1 MNIKKG
7 KNSFFFPMVVM
18 SILFFMVGF
27 ITTMNN
33 SLIDFLASSKW
44 MLSFSEKQLVNTAF
58 FGAYLFS
65 IPLSYLLNKLGYKPS
80 AVLSLFVVSVGF
92 VLTYPAVSM
101 GYIPFLLSMF
111 LVALGIALLQIVL
124 NPYVLAL
131 GSPNE
136 AASRL
141 NLVGFFNS
149 AATVAAPIFVTMLI
163 SAETISESA
172 PVEARPDATNVQ
184 IPFLIIAGIAFVLCL
199 ILYFLRLPEVKE
211 QGAGKAESG
220 SSPYRYP
227 HLIFGAIAI
236 FVYMGVEIGI
246 PSFLPDRMRALGIE
260 SLSLFGYELVGTGIL
275 AVYWGGLMVGRL
287 FGSVVLRKVKVR
299 TAMTFCA
306 GMAMLSIIVSL
317 MVNSELSII
326 LMLLCGLFN
335 SIMWGSIFNMAS
347 EDLGEHTKRASGIIC
362 TFAIGG
368 AILPP
373 LMGMLQQSFGTE
385 ALTLG
390 TSVALACLPLY
401 YLYIILFTV
410 KLSNLRPQ
418 SLNSQDIELASA
430 EPGF

>member
-1 MNIKKG
+1 MN
-7 KNSFFFPMVVM
+7 KNKEKNNFLFPMVIM

-33 SLIDFLASSKW
+33 SLIDFLSSSKW

-65 IPLSYLLNKLGYKPS
+65 IPLSYLLNKLGYKAS
-80 AVLSLFVVSVGF
+80 AVLSLFVVGVGF
-92 VLTYPAVSM
+92 ILTYPAVTM
-101 GYIPFLLSMF
+101 GYVPFLISMF
-111 LVALGIALLQIVL
+111 FVASGIALLQIVL

-163 SAETISESA
+163 SAETISETA
-172 PVEARPDATNVQ
+172 PVESRPDATNVQ
-184 IPFLIIAGIAFVLCL
+184 MPFLIIAGIAFILCL
-199 ILYFLRLPEVKE
+199 LLYFLHLPEIKE
-211 QGAGKAESG
+211 EPADKAHSS
-220 SSPYRYP
+220 SSPYKYP

-246 PSFLPDRMRALGIE
+246 PSFLPDRMRALGID
-260 SLSLFGYELVGTGIL
+260 SVNLLGYELKGTGVLSI
-275 AVYWGGLMVGRL
+275 YWGGLMVGRL
-287 FGSVVLRKVKVR
+287 FGSILLRKIKVR
-299 TAMTFCA
+299 TAMVFCS
-306 GMAMLSIIVSL
+306 GMAMLFLIVSL
-317 MVNSELSII
+317 LINNEASII
-326 LMLLCGLFN
+326 LMLLCGFCN
-335 SIMWGSIFNMAS
+335 SIMWGSIFNLAS

-373 LMGMLQQSFGTE
+373 LMGALQQSFGTD
-385 ALTLG
+385 ALTIG
-390 TSVALACLPLY
+390 TSAALSCLIIY
-401 YLYIILFTV
+401 YLYLILFTV
-410 KLSNLRPQ
+410 KLSRIRPHKK
-418 SLNSQDIELASA
+418 
-430 EPGF
+430 

>member
-1 MNIKKG
+1 MN
-7 KNSFFFPMVVM
+7 KNKEKNNFLFPMVIM

-33 SLIDFLASSKW
+33 SLIDFLSSSKW

-65 IPLSYLLNKLGYKPS
+65 IPLSYLLNKLGYKAS
-80 AVLSLFVVSVGF
+80 AVLSLFVVGVGF
-92 VLTYPAVSM
+92 ILTYPAVTM
-101 GYIPFLLSMF
+101 GYVPFLISMF
-111 LVALGIALLQIVL
+111 LVASGIALLQIVL

-163 SAETISESA
+163 SAETISETA
-172 PVEARPDATNVQ
+172 PVESRPDATNVQ
-184 IPFLIIAGIAFVLCL
+184 MPFLIIAGIAFILCL
-199 ILYFLRLPEVKE
+199 LLYFLHLPEIKE
-211 QGAGKAESG
+211 EPADKAHSS
-220 SSPYRYP
+220 SSPYKYP

-246 PSFLPDRMRALGIE
+246 PSFLPDRMRALGID
-260 SLSLFGYELVGTGIL
+260 SVNLLGYELKGTGVLSI
-275 AVYWGGLMVGRL
+275 YWGGLMVGRL
-287 FGSVVLRKVKVR
+287 FGSILLRKIKVR
-299 TAMTFCA
+299 TAMVFYS
-306 GMAMLSIIVSL
+306 GMAMLFLIVSL
-317 MVNSELSII
+317 LINNEASII
-326 LMLLCGLFN
+326 LMLLCGFCN
-335 SIMWGSIFNMAS
+335 SIMWGSIFNLAS

-373 LMGMLQQSFGTE
+373 LMGALQQSFGTD
-385 ALTLG
+385 ALTIG
-390 TSVALACLPLY
+390 TSAALSCLIIY
-401 YLYIILFTV
+401 YLYLILFTV
-410 KLSNLRPQ
+410 KLSRIRPHKK
-418 SLNSQDIELASA
+418 
-430 EPGF
+430 

>member
-1 MNIKKG
+1 MN
-7 KNSFFFPMVVM
+7 KNKEKNNFLFPMVIM

-33 SLIDFLASSKW
+33 SLIDFLSSSKW

-65 IPLSYLLNKLGYKPS
+65 IPLSYLLNKLGYKAS
-80 AVLSLFVVSVGF
+80 AVLSLFVVGVGF
-92 VLTYPAVSM
+92 ILTYPAVTM
-101 GYIPFLLSMF
+101 GYVPFLISMF
-111 LVALGIALLQIVL
+111 LVASGIALLQIVL

-163 SAETISESA
+163 SAETISETA
-172 PVEARPDATNVQ
+172 PVESRPDATNVQ
-184 IPFLIIAGIAFVLCL
+184 MPFLIIAGIAFVLCL
-199 ILYFLRLPEVKE
+199 LLYFLHLPEIKE
-211 QGAGKAESG
+211 EPADKAHSS
-220 SSPYRYP
+220 SSPYKYP

-246 PSFLPDRMRALGIE
+246 PSFLPDRMRALGID
-260 SLSLFGYELVGTGIL
+260 SVNLLGYELKGTGVLSI
-275 AVYWGGLMVGRL
+275 YWGGLMVGRL
-287 FGSVVLRKVKVR
+287 FCSILFRKIKVR
-299 TAMTFCA
+299 TAMVFCS
-306 GMAMLSIIVSL
+306 GMAMLFLIVSL
-317 MVNSELSII
+317 LINNEASII
-326 LMLLCGLFN
+326 LMLLCGFCN
-335 SIMWGSIFNMAS
+335 SIMWGSIFNLAS

-373 LMGMLQQSFGTE
+373 LMGALQQSFGTD
-385 ALTLG
+385 ALTIG
-390 TSVALACLPLY
+390 TSAALSCLIIY
-401 YLYIILFTV
+401 YLYLILFTV
-410 KLSNLRPQ
+410 KLSRIRPHKK
-418 SLNSQDIELASA
+418 
-430 EPGF
+430 

>member
-1 MNIKKG
+1 MN
-7 KNSFFFPMVVM
+7 KNKEKNNFLFPMVIM

-33 SLIDFLASSKW
+33 SLIDFLSSSKW

-65 IPLSYLLNKLGYKPS
+65 IPLSYLLNKLGYKAS
-80 AVLSLFVVSVGF
+80 AVLSLFVVGVGF
-92 VLTYPAVSM
+92 ILTYPAVTM
-101 GYIPFLLSMF
+101 GYVPFLISMF
-111 LVALGIALLQIVL
+111 LVASGIALLQIVL

-163 SAETISESA
+163 SAETISETA
-172 PVEARPDATNVQ
+172 PVESRPDATNVQ
-184 IPFLIIAGIAFVLCL
+184 MPFLIIAGIAFVLCL
-199 ILYFLRLPEVKE
+199 LLYFLHLPEIKE
-211 QGAGKAESG
+211 EPADKAHSS
-220 SSPYRYP
+220 SSPYKYP

-246 PSFLPDRMRALGIE
+246 PSFLPDRMRALGID
-260 SLSLFGYELVGTGIL
+260 SVNLLGYELKGTGVLSI
-275 AVYWGGLMVGRL
+275 YWGGLMVGRL
-287 FGSVVLRKVKVR
+287 FGSILLRKIKVR
-299 TAMTFCA
+299 TAMVFCS
-306 GMAMLSIIVSL
+306 GMAMLFLIVSL
-317 MVNSELSII
+317 LINNEASII
-326 LMLLCGLFN
+326 LMLLCGFCN
-335 SIMWGSIFNMAS
+335 SIMWGSIFNLAS

-373 LMGMLQQSFGTE
+373 LMGALQQSFGTD
-385 ALTLG
+385 ALTIG
-390 TSVALACLPLY
+390 TSAALSCLIIY
-401 YLYIILFTV
+401 YLYLILFTV
-410 KLSNLRPQ
+410 RLSRILPHKK
-418 SLNSQDIELASA
+418 
-430 EPGF
+430 

>member
-1 MNIKKG
+1 MN
-7 KNSFFFPMVVM
+7 KNKEKNNFLFPMVIM

-33 SLIDFLASSKW
+33 SLIDFLSSSKW

-65 IPLSYLLNKLGYKPS
+65 IPLSYLLNKLGYKAS
-80 AVLSLFVVSVGF
+80 AVLSLFVVGVGF
-92 VLTYPAVSM
+92 ILTYPAVTM
-101 GYIPFLLSMF
+101 GYVPFLISMF
-111 LVALGIALLQIVL
+111 LVASGIALLQIVL

-163 SAETISESA
+163 SAETISETA
-172 PVEARPDATNVQ
+172 PVESRPDATNVQ
-184 IPFLIIAGIAFVLCL
+184 MPFLIIAGIAFILCL
-199 ILYFLRLPEVKE
+199 LLYFLHLPEIKE
-211 QGAGKAESG
+211 EPADKAHSS
-220 SSPYRYP
+220 SSPYKYP

-246 PSFLPDRMRALGIE
+246 PSFLPDRMRALGID
-260 SLSLFGYELVGTGIL
+260 SVNLLDYELKGTGVLSI
-275 AVYWGGLMVGRL
+275 YWGGLMIGRL
-287 FGSVVLRKVKVR
+287 FGSILLRKMKVR
-299 TAMTFCA
+299 TAMVFCS
-306 GMAMLSIIVSL
+306 GMAMLFLIVSL
-317 MVNSELSII
+317 LINNEASII
-326 LMLLCGLFN
+326 LMLLCGFCN
-335 SIMWGSIFNMAS
+335 SIMWGSIFNLAS

-373 LMGMLQQSFGTE
+373 LMGALQQSFGTD
-385 ALTLG
+385 ALTIG
-390 TSVALACLPLY
+390 TSTALSCLIIY
-401 YLYIILFTV
+401 YLYLILFTI
-410 KLSNLRPQ
+410 KLSRIRPHKK
-418 SLNSQDIELASA
+418 
-430 EPGF
+430 

>member
-1 MNIKKG
+1 MN
-7 KNSFFFPMVVM
+7 KNKEKNNFLFPMVIM

-33 SLIDFLASSKW
+33 SLIDFLSSSKW

-65 IPLSYLLNKLGYKPS
+65 IPLSYLLNKLGYKAS
-80 AVLSLFVVSVGF
+80 AVLSLFVVGVGF
-92 VLTYPAVSM
+92 ILTYPAVTM
-101 GYIPFLLSMF
+101 GYVPFLISMF
-111 LVALGIALLQIVL
+111 LVASGIALLQIVL

-163 SAETISESA
+163 SAETISETA
-172 PVEARPDATNVQ
+172 PVESHPDATNVQ
-184 IPFLIIAGIAFVLCL
+184 MPFLIIAGIAFILCL
-199 ILYFLRLPEVKE
+199 LLYFLHLPEIKE
-211 QGAGKAESG
+211 ESADKAHSS
-220 SSPYRYP
+220 SSPYKYP

-246 PSFLPDRMRALGIE
+246 PSFLPDRMRALGID
-260 SLSLFGYELVGTGIL
+260 SVNLLGYELKGTGVLSI
-275 AVYWGGLMVGRL
+275 YWGGLMVGRL
-287 FGSVVLRKVKVR
+287 FGSILLRKIKVR
-299 TAMTFCA
+299 TAMVFCS
-306 GMAMLSIIVSL
+306 GMAMLFLIVSL
-317 MVNSELSII
+317 LINNEASII
-326 LMLLCGLFN
+326 LMLLCGFCN
-335 SIMWGSIFNMAS
+335 SIMWGSIFNLAS

-373 LMGMLQQSFGTE
+373 LMGALQQSFGTD
-385 ALTLG
+385 ALTIG
-390 TSVALACLPLY
+390 TSAALSCLIIY
-401 YLYIILFTV
+401 YLYLILFTV
-410 KLSNLRPQ
+410 KLSRIRPHKK
-418 SLNSQDIELASA
+418 
-430 EPGF
+430 

>member
-1 MNIKKG
+1 MN
-7 KNSFFFPMVVM
+7 KNKEKNNFLFPMVIM

-33 SLIDFLASSKW
+33 SLIDFLSSSKW

-65 IPLSYLLNKLGYKPS
+65 IPLSYLLNKLGYKAS
-80 AVLSLFVVSVGF
+80 AVLSLFVVGVGF
-92 VLTYPAVSM
+92 ILTYPAVTM
-101 GYIPFLLSMF
+101 GYVPFLISMF
-111 LVALGIALLQIVL
+111 LVASGIALLQIVL

-163 SAETISESA
+163 SAETISETA
-172 PVEARPDATNVQ
+172 PVESRPDATNVQ
-184 IPFLIIAGIAFVLCL
+184 MPFLIIAGIAFVLCL
-199 ILYFLRLPEVKE
+199 LLYFLHLPEIKE
-211 QGAGKAESG
+211 EPADKAHSS
-220 SSPYRYP
+220 SSPYKYP

-246 PSFLPDRMRALGIE
+246 PSFLPDRMRALGID
-260 SLSLFGYELVGTGIL
+260 SVNLLGYELKGTGVLSI
-275 AVYWGGLMVGRL
+275 YWGGLMIGRL
-287 FGSVVLRKVKVR
+287 FGSILLRKIKVR
-299 TAMTFCA
+299 TAMVFCS
-306 GMAMLSIIVSL
+306 GMAMLFLIVSL
-317 MVNSELSII
+317 LINNEASII
-326 LMLLCGLFN
+326 LMLLCGFCN
-335 SIMWGSIFNMAS
+335 SIMWGSIFNLAS

-373 LMGMLQQSFGTE
+373 LMGALQQSFGTD
-385 ALTLG
+385 ALTIG
-390 TSVALACLPLY
+390 TSAALSCLIIY
-401 YLYIILFTV
+401 YLYLILFTV
-410 KLSNLRPQ
+410 KLSRIRPHK
-418 SLNSQDIELASA
+418 E
-430 EPGF
+430 

>member
-1 MNIKKG
+1 MN
-7 KNSFFFPMVVM
+7 KNKEKNNFLFPMVIM

-33 SLIDFLASSKW
+33 SLIDFLSSSKW

-65 IPLSYLLNKLGYKPS
+65 IPLSYLLNKLGYKAS
-80 AVLSLFVVSVGF
+80 AVLSLFVVGVGF
-92 VLTYPAVSM
+92 ILTYPAVSM
-101 GYIPFLLSMF
+101 GYVPFLISMF
-111 LVALGIALLQIVL
+111 LVASGIALLQIVL

-163 SAETISESA
+163 SAETISETA
-172 PVEARPDATNVQ
+172 PVESRPDATNVQ
-184 IPFLIIAGIAFVLCL
+184 MPFLIIAGIAFVLCL
-199 ILYFLRLPEVKE
+199 LLYFLHLPEIKE
-211 QGAGKAESG
+211 EPADKAHSS
-220 SSPYRYP
+220 SSPYKYP

-246 PSFLPDRMRALGIE
+246 PSFLPDRMRALGID
-260 SLSLFGYELVGTGIL
+260 SVNLLGYELKGTGVLSI
-275 AVYWGGLMVGRL
+275 YWGGLMIGRL
-287 FGSVVLRKVKVR
+287 FGSILLRKIKVR
-299 TAMTFCA
+299 TAMVFCS
-306 GMAMLSIIVSL
+306 GMAMLFLIVSL
-317 MVNSELSII
+317 LINNEASII
-326 LMLLCGLFN
+326 LMLLCGFCN
-335 SIMWGSIFNMAS
+335 SIMWGSIFNLAS

-373 LMGMLQQSFGTE
+373 LMGALQQSFGTD
-385 ALTLG
+385 ALTIG
-390 TSVALACLPLY
+390 TSAALSCLIIY
-401 YLYIILFTV
+401 YLYLILFTV
-410 KLSNLRPQ
+410 KLSRIRPHKK
-418 SLNSQDIELASA
+418 
-430 EPGF
+430 

>member
-1 MNIKKG
+1 MN
-7 KNSFFFPMVVM
+7 KNKEKNNFLFPMVIM

-33 SLIDFLASSKW
+33 SLIDFLSSSKW

-65 IPLSYLLNKLGYKPS
+65 IPLSYLLNKLGYKAS
-80 AVLSLFVVSVGF
+80 AVLSLFVVGVGF
-92 VLTYPAVSM
+92 ILTYPAVTM
-101 GYIPFLLSMF
+101 GYVPFLISMF
-111 LVALGIALLQIVL
+111 LVASGIALLQIVL

-163 SAETISESA
+163 SAETISETA
-172 PVEARPDATNVQ
+172 PVESRPDATNVQ
-184 IPFLIIAGIAFVLCL
+184 MPFLIIAGIAFVLCL
-199 ILYFLRLPEVKE
+199 LLYFLHLPEIKE
-211 QGAGKAESG
+211 EPADKAHSS
-220 SSPYRYP
+220 SSPYKYP

-246 PSFLPDRMRALGIE
+246 PSFLPDRMRALGID
-260 SLSLFGYELVGTGIL
+260 SVNLLGYELKGTGVLSI
-275 AVYWGGLMVGRL
+275 YWGGLMVGRL
-287 FGSVVLRKVKVR
+287 FGSILLRKIKVR
-299 TAMTFCA
+299 TAMVFCS
-306 GMAMLSIIVSL
+306 GMAMLFLIVSL
-317 MVNSELSII
+317 LINNEASII
-326 LMLLCGLFN
+326 LMLLCGFCN
-335 SIMWGSIFNMAS
+335 SIMWGSIFNLAS

-373 LMGMLQQSFGTE
+373 LMGALQQSFGTD
-385 ALTLG
+385 ALTIG
-390 TSVALACLPLY
+390 TSAALSCLIIY
-401 YLYIILFTV
+401 YLYLILFTI
-410 KLSNLRPQ
+410 KLSRIRPHKK
-418 SLNSQDIELASA
+418 
-430 EPGF
+430 

>member
-1 MNIKKG
+1 MN
-7 KNSFFFPMVVM
+7 KNKEKNNFLFPKVIM

-33 SLIDFLASSKW
+33 SLIDFLSSSKW

-65 IPLSYLLNKLGYKPS
+65 IPLSYLLNKLGYKAS
-80 AVLSLFVVSVGF
+80 AVLSLFVVGVGF
-92 VLTYPAVSM
+92 ILTYPAVTM
-101 GYIPFLLSMF
+101 GYVPFLISMF
-111 LVALGIALLQIVL
+111 LVASGIALLQIVL

-163 SAETISESA
+163 SAETISETA
-172 PVEARPDATNVQ
+172 PVESRPDATNVQ
-184 IPFLIIAGIAFVLCL
+184 MPFLIIAGIAFILCL
-199 ILYFLRLPEVKE
+199 LLYFLHLPEIKE
-211 QGAGKAESG
+211 EPADKAHSS
-220 SSPYRYP
+220 SSPYKYP

-246 PSFLPDRMRALGIE
+246 PSFLPDRMRALGID
-260 SLSLFGYELVGTGIL
+260 SVNLLGYELKGTGVLSI
-275 AVYWGGLMVGRL
+275 YWGGLMVGRL
-287 FGSVVLRKVKVR
+287 FGSILLRKIKVR
-299 TAMTFCA
+299 TAMVFCS
-306 GMAMLSIIVSL
+306 GMAMLFLIVSL
-317 MVNSELSII
+317 LINNEASII
-326 LMLLCGLFN
+326 LMLLCGFCN
-335 SIMWGSIFNMAS
+335 SIMWGSIFNLAS

-373 LMGMLQQSFGTE
+373 LMGALQQSFGTD
-385 ALTLG
+385 ALTIG
-390 TSVALACLPLY
+390 TSAALSCLIIY
-401 YLYIILFTV
+401 YLYLILFTV
-410 KLSNLRPQ
+410 KLSRIRPHKK
-418 SLNSQDIELASA
+418 
-430 EPGF
+430 

>member
-1 MNIKKG
+1 MN
-7 KNSFFFPMVVM
+7 KNKEKNNFLFPMVIM

-33 SLIDFLASSKW
+33 SLIDFLSSSKW

-65 IPLSYLLNKLGYKPS
+65 IPLSYLLNKLGYKAS
-80 AVLSLFVVSVGF
+80 AVLSLFVVGVGF
-92 VLTYPAVSM
+92 ILTYPAVTM
-101 GYIPFLLSMF
+101 GYVPFLISMF
-111 LVALGIALLQIVL
+111 LVASGIALLQIVL

-163 SAETISESA
+163 SAETISETA
-172 PVEARPDATNVQ
+172 PVESRPDATNVQ
-184 IPFLIIAGIAFVLCL
+184 MPFLIIAGIAFVLCL
-199 ILYFLRLPEVKE
+199 LLYFLHLPEIKE
-211 QGAGKAESG
+211 EPADKAHSS
-220 SSPYRYP
+220 SSPYKYP

-246 PSFLPDRMRALGIE
+246 PSFLPDRMRALGID
-260 SLSLFGYELVGTGIL
+260 SVNLLGYELKGTGVLSI
-275 AVYWGGLMVGRL
+275 YWGGLMVGRL
-287 FGSVVLRKVKVR
+287 FGSILLRKIKVR
-299 TAMTFCA
+299 TAMVFCS
-306 GMAMLSIIVSL
+306 GMAMLFLIVSL
-317 MVNSELSII
+317 LINNEASII
-326 LMLLCGLFN
+326 LMLLCGFCN
-335 SIMWGSIFNMAS
+335 SIMWGRIFNLAS

-373 LMGMLQQSFGTE
+373 LMGALQQSFGTD
-385 ALTLG
+385 ALTIG
-390 TSVALACLPLY
+390 TSAALSCLIIY
-401 YLYIILFTV
+401 YLYLILFTV
-410 KLSNLRPQ
+410 KLSRIRPHKK
-418 SLNSQDIELASA
+418 
-430 EPGF
+430 

>member
-1 MNIKKG
+1 MLNVMN
-7 KNSFFFPMVVM
+7 KNKEKNNFLFPMVIM

-33 SLIDFLASSKW
+33 SLIDFLSSSKW

-65 IPLSYLLNKLGYKPS
+65 IPLSYLLNKLGYKAS
-80 AVLSLFVVSVGF
+80 AVLSLFVVGVGF
-92 VLTYPAVSM
+92 ILTYPAVTM
-101 GYIPFLLSMF
+101 GYVPFLISMF
-111 LVALGIALLQIVL
+111 LVASGIALLQIVL

-163 SAETISESA
+163 SAETISETA
-172 PVEARPDATNVQ
+172 PVESRPDATNVQ
-184 IPFLIIAGIAFVLCL
+184 MPFLIIAGIAFILCL
-199 ILYFLRLPEVKE
+199 LLYFLHLPEIKE
-211 QGAGKAESG
+211 EPADKAHSS
-220 SSPYRYP
+220 SSPYKYP

-246 PSFLPDRMRALGIE
+246 PSFLPDRMRALGID
-260 SLSLFGYELVGTGIL
+260 SVNLLGYELKGTGVLSI
-275 AVYWGGLMVGRL
+275 YWGGLMVGRL
-287 FGSVVLRKVKVR
+287 FGSILLRKIKVR
-299 TAMTFCA
+299 TAMVFCS
-306 GMAMLSIIVSL
+306 GMAMLFLIVSL
-317 MVNSELSII
+317 LINNEASII
-326 LMLLCGLFN
+326 LMLLCGFCN
-335 SIMWGSIFNMAS
+335 SIMWGSIFNLAS

-373 LMGMLQQSFGTE
+373 LMGALQQSFGTD
-385 ALTLG
+385 ALTIG
-390 TSVALACLPLY
+390 TSATLSCLIIY
-401 YLYIILFTV
+401 YLYLILFTV
-410 KLSNLRPQ
+410 KLSRIRPHKK
-418 SLNSQDIELASA
+418 
-430 EPGF
+430 

>member
-1 MNIKKG
+1 MTIKKG

-80 AVLSLFVVSVGF
+80 AVLSLFVVSIGF

-211 QGAGKAESG
+211 QGAGKVEKG

-260 SLSLFGYELVGTGIL
+260 SLSLLGYELVGTGIL

-306 GMAMLSIIVSL
+306 GMAMLAIIVSL

-390 TSVALACLPLY
+390 TSAALACLPLF

-410 KLSNLRPQ
+410 KLSTLRPQ
-418 SLNSQDIELASA
+418 SRNSQTAELASA

>member
-1 MNIKKG
+1 MN
-7 KNSFFFPMVVM
+7 KNKEKNNFLFPMVIM

-33 SLIDFLASSKW
+33 SLIDFLSSSKW

-65 IPLSYLLNKLGYKPS
+65 IPLSYLLNKLGYKAS
-80 AVLSLFVVSVGF
+80 AVLSLFVVGVGSI
-92 VLTYPAVSM
+92 LTYPAVTM
-101 GYIPFLLSMF
+101 GYVPFLISMF
-111 LVALGIALLQIVL
+111 LVASGIALLQIVL

-163 SAETISESA
+163 SAETISETA
-172 PVEARPDATNVQ
+172 PVESRPDATNVQ
-184 IPFLIIAGIAFVLCL
+184 MPFLIIAGIAFVLCL
-199 ILYFLRLPEVKE
+199 LLYFLHLPEIKE
-211 QGAGKAESG
+211 EPADKAHSS
-220 SSPYRYP
+220 SSPYKYP

-246 PSFLPDRMRALGIE
+246 PSFLPDRMRALGID
-260 SLSLFGYELVGTGIL
+260 SVNLLGYELKGTGVLSI
-275 AVYWGGLMVGRL
+275 YWGGLMVGRL
-287 FGSVVLRKVKVR
+287 FGSILLRKIKVR
-299 TAMTFCA
+299 TAMVFCS
-306 GMAMLSIIVSL
+306 GMAMLFLIVSL
-317 MVNSELSII
+317 LINNEASII
-326 LMLLCGLFN
+326 LMLLCGFCN
-335 SIMWGSIFNMAS
+335 SIMWGSIFNLAS

-373 LMGMLQQSFGTE
+373 LMGALQQSFGTD
-385 ALTLG
+385 ALTIG
-390 TSVALACLPLY
+390 TSAALSCLIIY
-401 YLYIILFTV
+401 YLYLILFTV
-410 KLSNLRPQ
+410 KLSRIRPHKK
-418 SLNSQDIELASA
+418 
-430 EPGF
+430 

>member
-1 MNIKKG
+1 MN
-7 KNSFFFPMVVM
+7 KNKEKNNFLFPMVIM

-33 SLIDFLASSKW
+33 SLIDFLSSSKW

-65 IPLSYLLNKLGYKPS
+65 IPLSYLLNKLGYKAS
-80 AVLSLFVVSVGF
+80 AVLSLFVVGVGF
-92 VLTYPAVSM
+92 ILTYPAVSM
-101 GYIPFLLSMF
+101 GYVPFLISMF
-111 LVALGIALLQIVL
+111 LVASGIALLQIVL

-163 SAETISESA
+163 SAETISETA
-172 PVEARPDATNVQ
+172 PVESRPDATNVQ
-184 IPFLIIAGIAFVLCL
+184 MPFLIIAGIAFVLCL
-199 ILYFLRLPEVKE
+199 LLYFLHLPEIKE
-211 QGAGKAESG
+211 EPADKAHSS
-220 SSPYRYP
+220 SSPYKYP

-246 PSFLPDRMRALGIE
+246 PSFLPDRMRALGID
-260 SLSLFGYELVGTGIL
+260 SVNLLGYELKGTGVLSI
-275 AVYWGGLMVGRL
+275 YWGGLMVGRL
-287 FGSVVLRKVKVR
+287 FGSILLRKIKVR
-299 TAMTFCA
+299 TAMVFCS
-306 GMAMLSIIVSL
+306 GMAMLFLIVSL
-317 MVNSELSII
+317 LINNEASII
-326 LMLLCGLFN
+326 LMLLCGFCN
-335 SIMWGSIFNMAS
+335 SIMWGSIFNLAS

-373 LMGMLQQSFGTE
+373 LMGALQQSFGTD
-385 ALTLG
+385 ALTIG
-390 TSVALACLPLY
+390 TSAALSCLIIY
-401 YLYIILFTV
+401 YLYLILFTV
-410 KLSNLRPQ
+410 KLSRIRPHKK
-418 SLNSQDIELASA
+418 
-430 EPGF
+430 

>member
-1 MNIKKG
+1 MN
-7 KNSFFFPMVVM
+7 KNKEKNNFLFPMVIM

-33 SLIDFLASSKW
+33 LLIDFLSSSKW

-65 IPLSYLLNKLGYKPS
+65 IPLSYLLNKLGYKAS
-80 AVLSLFVVSVGF
+80 AVLSLFVVGVGF
-92 VLTYPAVSM
+92 ILTYPAVTM
-101 GYIPFLLSMF
+101 GYVPFLISMF
-111 LVALGIALLQIVL
+111 LVASGIALLQIVL

-163 SAETISESA
+163 SAETISETA
-172 PVEARPDATNVQ
+172 PVESRPDATNVQ
-184 IPFLIIAGIAFVLCL
+184 MPFLIIAGIAFVLCL
-199 ILYFLRLPEVKE
+199 LLYFLHLPEIKE
-211 QGAGKAESG
+211 EPADKAHSS
-220 SSPYRYP
+220 SSPYKYP

-246 PSFLPDRMRALGIE
+246 PSFLPDRMRALGID
-260 SLSLFGYELVGTGIL
+260 SVNLLGYELKGTGVLSI
-275 AVYWGGLMVGRL
+275 YWGGLMVGRL
-287 FGSVVLRKVKVR
+287 FGSILLRKIKVR
-299 TAMTFCA
+299 TAMVFCS
-306 GMAMLSIIVSL
+306 GMAMLFLIVSL
-317 MVNSELSII
+317 LINNEASII
-326 LMLLCGLFN
+326 LMLLCGFCN
-335 SIMWGSIFNMAS
+335 SIMWGSIFNLAS

-373 LMGMLQQSFGTE
+373 LMGALQQSFGTD
-385 ALTLG
+385 ALTIG
-390 TSVALACLPLY
+390 TSAALSCLIIY
-401 YLYIILFTV
+401 YLYLILFTV
-410 KLSNLRPQ
+410 KLSRIRPHKK
-418 SLNSQDIELASA
+418 
-430 EPGF
+430 

>member
-1 MNIKKG
+1 MN
-7 KNSFFFPMVVM
+7 KNKENNNFLFPMVIM

-33 SLIDFLASSKW
+33 SLIDFLSSSKW

-65 IPLSYLLNKLGYKPS
+65 IPLSYLLNKLGYKAS
-80 AVLSLFVVSVGF
+80 AVLSLFVVGVGF
-92 VLTYPAVSM
+92 ILTYPAVTM
-101 GYIPFLLSMF
+101 GYVPFLISMF
-111 LVALGIALLQIVL
+111 LVASGIALLQIVL

-163 SAETISESA
+163 SAETISETA
-172 PVEARPDATNVQ
+172 PVESRPDATNVQ
-184 IPFLIIAGIAFVLCL
+184 MPFLIIAGIAFVLCL
-199 ILYFLRLPEVKE
+199 LLYFLHLPEIKE
-211 QGAGKAESG
+211 EPADKAHSS
-220 SSPYRYP
+220 SSPYKYP

-246 PSFLPDRMRALGIE
+246 PSFLPDRMRALGID
-260 SLSLFGYELVGTGIL
+260 SVNLLGYELKGTGVLSI
-275 AVYWGGLMVGRL
+275 YWGGLMVGRL
-287 FGSVVLRKVKVR
+287 FGSILLRKIKVR
-299 TAMTFCA
+299 TAMVFCS
-306 GMAMLSIIVSL
+306 GMAMLFLIVSL
-317 MVNSELSII
+317 LINNEASII
-326 LMLLCGLFN
+326 LMLLCGFCN
-335 SIMWGSIFNMAS
+335 SIMWGSIFNLAS

-373 LMGMLQQSFGTE
+373 LMGALQQSFGTD
-385 ALTLG
+385 ALTIG
-390 TSVALACLPLY
+390 TSAALSCLIIY
-401 YLYIILFTV
+401 YLYLILFTV
-410 KLSNLRPQ
+410 KLSRIRPHKK
-418 SLNSQDIELASA
+418 
-430 EPGF
+430 

>member
-1 MNIKKG
+1 MKQNTE
-7 KNSFFFPMVVM
+7 KNNFFFPMIVM

-65 IPLSYLLNKLGYKPS
+65 IPLSYLLNRLGYKVS
-80 AVLSLFVVSVGF
+80 AVLSLFVVGVGF
-92 VLTYPAVSM
+92 ILTFPAVAM
-101 GYIPFLLSMF
+101 GYVPFLISMF

-163 SAETISESA
+163 STETISETASI
-172 PVEARPDATNVQ
+172 ESRPDATNVQ
-184 IPFLIIAGIAFVLCL
+184 IPFLVIAGIAFVLCL
-199 ILYFLRLPEVKE
+199 LLYFLHLPEIKE
-211 QGAGKAESG
+211 ESTDKTHG
-220 SSPYRYP
+220 SSSPYKYP

-246 PSFLPDRMRALGIE
+246 PSFLPDRMRALGID
-260 SLSLFGYELVGTGIL
+260 SVHLLGYELKGTGVL
-275 AVYWGGLMVGRL
+275 AVYWGGLMIGRL
-287 FGSVVLRKVKVR
+287 FGSILLRKIKVR
-299 TAMTFCA
+299 TAMIFCSV
-306 GMAMLSIIVSL
+306 MAILFLVVSL
-317 MVNSELSII
+317 LINNEASII
-326 LMLLCGLFN
+326 LMLLCGFFN
-335 SIMWGSIFNMAS
+335 SIMWGSIFNLAS

-373 LMGMLQQSFGTE
+373 LMGALQQSFGSA

-390 TSVALACLPLY
+390 TSAALSCLIIY
-401 YLYIILFTV
+401 YLYLILFTV
-410 KLSNLRPQ
+410 KLSRIRPRHQ
-418 SLNSQDIELASA
+418 A
-430 EPGF
+430 

>member
-1 MNIKKG
+1 MN
-7 KNSFFFPMVVM
+7 KNKEKNNFLFPMVIM

-33 SLIDFLASSKW
+33 SLIDFLSSSKW

-65 IPLSYLLNKLGYKPS
+65 IPLSYLLNKLGYNDS
-80 AVLSLFVVSVGF
+80 AVLSLFVVGVGF
-92 VLTYPAVSM
+92 ILTYPAVTM
-101 GYIPFLLSMF
+101 GYVPFLISMF
-111 LVALGIALLQIVL
+111 LVASGIALLQIVL

-163 SAETISESA
+163 SAETISETA
-172 PVEARPDATNVQ
+172 PVESRPDATNVQ
-184 IPFLIIAGIAFVLCL
+184 MPFLIIAGIAFVLCL
-199 ILYFLRLPEVKE
+199 LLYFLHLPEIKE
-211 QGAGKAESG
+211 EPADKAHSS
-220 SSPYRYP
+220 SSPYKYP

-246 PSFLPDRMRALGIE
+246 PSFLPDRMRALGID
-260 SLSLFGYELVGTGIL
+260 SVNLLGYELKGTGVLSI
-275 AVYWGGLMVGRL
+275 YWGGLMIGRL
-287 FGSVVLRKVKVR
+287 FGSILLRKIKVR
-299 TAMTFCA
+299 TAMVFCS
-306 GMAMLSIIVSL
+306 GMAMLFLIVSL
-317 MVNSELSII
+317 LINNEASII
-326 LMLLCGLFN
+326 LMLLCGFCN
-335 SIMWGSIFNMAS
+335 SIMWGSIFNLAS

-373 LMGMLQQSFGTE
+373 LMGALQQSFGTD
-385 ALTLG
+385 ALTIG
-390 TSVALACLPLY
+390 TSAALSCLIIY
-401 YLYIILFTV
+401 YLYLILFTV
-410 KLSNLRPQ
+410 KLSRIRPHKK
-418 SLNSQDIELASA
+418 
-430 EPGF
+430 

>member
-1 MNIKKG
+1 MNKNIE
-7 KNSFFFPMVVM
+7 KNSFFFPMVIM

-33 SLIDFLASSKW
+33 SLIDFLSSSKW

-65 IPLSYLLNKLGYKPS
+65 IPLSYLLNKLGYKAS
-80 AVLSLFVVSVGF
+80 AVLSLFVVGVGF
-92 VLTYPAVSM
+92 ILTYPAVTM
-101 GYIPFLLSMF
+101 GYIPFLISMF
-111 LVALGIALLQIVL
+111 LVASGIALLQIVL

-163 SAETISESA
+163 SADTISETA
-172 PVEARPDATNVQ
+172 PVESRPDATNVQ
-184 IPFLIIAGIAFVLCL
+184 MPFLIIAGIAFILCL
-199 ILYFLRLPEVKE
+199 LLYFLHLPEIKE
-211 QGAGKAESG
+211 EPADKAHSS
-220 SSPYRYP
+220 SSPYKYP

-246 PSFLPDRMRALGIE
+246 PSFLPDRMRALGID
-260 SLSLFGYELVGTGIL
+260 SVNLLGYELKGTGVLSI
-275 AVYWGGLMVGRL
+275 YWGGLMVGRL
-287 FGSVVLRKVKVR
+287 FGSILLRKIKVR
-299 TAMTFCA
+299 TAMAFCS
-306 GMAMLSIIVSL
+306 GMAMLFLIVSL
-317 MVNSELSII
+317 LTNNEVSII
-326 LMLLCGLFN
+326 LMLLCGFFN
-335 SIMWGSIFNMAS
+335 SIMWGSIFNLAS

-373 LMGMLQQSFGTE
+373 LMGVLQQSFGTD
-385 ALTLG
+385 ALTIG
-390 TSVALACLPLY
+390 TSAALSCLVIY
-401 YLYIILFTV
+401 YLYLILFTV
-410 KLSNLRPQ
+410 KLSRIRPHHKK
-418 SLNSQDIELASA
+418 
-430 EPGF
+430 

>member
-1 MNIKKG
+1 MN
-7 KNSFFFPMVVM
+7 KNKEKNNFLFPMVIM

-33 SLIDFLASSKW
+33 SLIDFLSSSKW

-65 IPLSYLLNKLGYKPS
+65 IPLSYLLNKLGYKAS
-80 AVLSLFVVSVGF
+80 AVLSLFVVGVGF
-92 VLTYPAVSM
+92 ILTYPAVTM
-101 GYIPFLLSMF
+101 GYVPFLISMF
-111 LVALGIALLQIVL
+111 LVASGIALLQIVL

-163 SAETISESA
+163 SAETISETA
-172 PVEARPDATNVQ
+172 PVESRPDATNVRM
-184 IPFLIIAGIAFVLCL
+184 PFLIIAGIAFILCL
-199 ILYFLRLPEVKE
+199 LLYFLHLPEIKE
-211 QGAGKAESG
+211 EPADKAHSS
-220 SSPYRYP
+220 SSPYKYP

-246 PSFLPDRMRALGIE
+246 PSFLPDRMRALGID
-260 SLSLFGYELVGTGIL
+260 SVNLLGYELKGTGVLSI
-275 AVYWGGLMVGRL
+275 YWGGLMVGRL
-287 FGSVVLRKVKVR
+287 FGSILLRKIKVR
-299 TAMTFCA
+299 TAMVFCS
-306 GMAMLSIIVSL
+306 GMAMLFLIVSL
-317 MVNSELSII
+317 LINNEASII
-326 LMLLCGLFN
+326 LMLLCGFCN
-335 SIMWGSIFNMAS
+335 SIMWGSIFNLAS

-373 LMGMLQQSFGTE
+373 LMGALQQSFGTD
-385 ALTLG
+385 ALTIG
-390 TSVALACLPLY
+390 TSAALSCLIIY
-401 YLYIILFTV
+401 YLYLILFTV
-410 KLSNLRPQ
+410 KLSRIRPHKK
-418 SLNSQDIELASA
+418 
-430 EPGF
+430 

>member
-1 MNIKKG
+1 MN
-7 KNSFFFPMVVM
+7 KNKEKNNFLFPMVIM

-33 SLIDFLASSKW
+33 SLIDFLSSSKW

-65 IPLSYLLNKLGYKPS
+65 IPLSYLLNKLGYKAS
-80 AVLSLFVVSVGF
+80 AVLSLFVVGVGF
-92 VLTYPAVSM
+92 ILTYPAVTM
-101 GYIPFLLSMF
+101 GYVPFLISMF
-111 LVALGIALLQIVL
+111 LVASGIALLQIVL

-163 SAETISESA
+163 SAETISETA
-172 PVEARPDATNVQ
+172 PVESRPDATNVQ
-184 IPFLIIAGIAFVLCL
+184 MPFLIIAGIAFVLCL
-199 ILYFLRLPEVKE
+199 LLYFLHLPEIKE
-211 QGAGKAESG
+211 EPADKAHSS
-220 SSPYRYP
+220 SSPYKYP

-246 PSFLPDRMRALGIE
+246 PSFLPDRMRALGID
-260 SLSLFGYELVGTGIL
+260 SVNLLGYELKGTGVLSI
-275 AVYWGGLMVGRL
+275 YWGGLMVGRL
-287 FGSVVLRKVKVR
+287 FGSILLRKIKVR
-299 TAMTFCA
+299 TAMVFCS
-306 GMAMLSIIVSL
+306 GMAMLFLIVSL
-317 MVNSELSII
+317 LINNETSII
-326 LMLLCGLFN
+326 LMLLCGFCN
-335 SIMWGSIFNMAS
+335 SIMWGSIFNLAS

-373 LMGMLQQSFGTE
+373 LMGALQQSFGTD
-385 ALTLG
+385 ALTIG
-390 TSVALACLPLY
+390 TSAALSCLIIY
-401 YLYIILFTV
+401 YLYLILFTV
-410 KLSNLRPQ
+410 KLSRIRPHKK
-418 SLNSQDIELASA
+418 
-430 EPGF
+430 